1 MNLICP
7 HSSIFPIFAKLIF
20 KDMDSNNKKKS
31 QPIWLYAILG
41 VLALALVFLLVRNGS
56 MKSDLKDLE
65 AEKELQRLDFQ
76 AEVDSLM
83 KVHNDLKESYGEL
96 SLELAEKDSIIQ
108 ADAVEIKKLL
118 DSQWDYNRIKKKL
131 ASLQNISQ
139 KYVRQMDSL
148 YTVNREL
155 VAENERMRE
164 QVQAERREN
173 SNLSRQKEEL
183 TNKVNQAAT
192 LKLFNYSAQAVRF
205 KGGSKESA
213 TDRADRA
220 ERIRID
226 FTVAAN
232 ELIQP
237 GSKVFYVRIADPKK
251 AIISKG
257 TGDEYAFQ
265 SNGETLQFTEK
276 VRVNYEGKETDVR
289 AYYTKP
295 ADREFMPG
303 TYFIDVYE
311 QGGKLIG
318 QTAIDLK

>member
-1 MNLICP
+1 MESEN
-7 HSSIFPIFAKLIF
+7 
-20 KDMDSNNKKKS
+20 MKKKN

-41 VLALALVFLLVRNGS
+41 ALAIALVVLLVRNS
-56 MKSDLKDLE
+56 SLRSDKEALE
-65 AEKELQRLDFQ
+65 AEKEMQRLDFQ

-83 KVHNDLKESYGEL
+83 KVHNDLKNNYGEL
-96 SLELAEKDSIIQ
+96 SQQLAEKDSIIQ

-118 DSQWDYNRIKKKL
+118 DSQWEYNRVKKKL
-131 ASLQNISQ
+131 AALQEISQ
-139 KYVRQMDSL
+139 RYVRQMDSL

-155 VAENERMRE
+155 VAENERIRE
-164 QVQAERREN
+164 EFQNERRQN
-173 SNLSRQKEEL
+173 TNLTRQAEEL

-205 KGGSKESA
+205 KGNGGETA
-213 TDRADRA
+213 TDRASRA

-232 ELIQP
+232 DIVQP
-237 GSKVFYVRIADPKK
+237 GTKLFYVRIADPSR

-257 TGDEYAFQ
+257 TGDEYSFK

-276 VRVNYEGKETDVR
+276 VRVNYEGKETAVR
-289 AYYTKP
+289 AYYVKP
-295 ADREFMPG
+295 DGVEMMPG

>member
-1 MNLICP
+1 METE
-7 HSSIFPIFAKLIF
+7 
-20 KDMDSNNKKKS
+20 NKKRKN

-41 VLALALVFLLVRNGS
+41 VLAIALVFLLVRNS
-56 MKSDLKDLE
+56 SLKTEKETLE
-65 AEKELQRLDFQ
+65 AEKEMQRLDFQ

-83 KVHNDLKESYGEL
+83 KVHNELKDNYGEL
-96 SLELAEKDSIIQ
+96 SQQLAEKDSIIQ

-118 DSQWDYNRIKKKL
+118 DSQWDYYRVKKKL
-131 ASLQNISQ
+131 AALQEISQ
-139 KYVRQMDSL
+139 HYVRQMDSL

-155 VAENERMRE
+155 VAENERIRE
-164 QVQAERREN
+164 EFQNERRQN
-173 SNLSRQKEEL
+173 TNLTRQKEEL

-205 KGGSKESA
+205 KGNGAETS
-213 TDRADRA
+213 TDRASRA

-232 ELIQP
+232 DIVEP
-237 GSKVFYVRIADPKK
+237 GTKLFYVRIADPKR

-257 TGDEYAFQ
+257 TGDEYAFK

-276 VRVNYEGKETDVR
+276 VRVNYDGKETAVR
-289 AYYTKP
+289 AYYVKP
-295 ADREFMPG
+295 DAYEMMPG

-311 QGGKLIG
+311 EGGKLIG
-318 QTAIDLK
+318 QTAVDLK

>member
-1 MNLICP
+1 
-7 HSSIFPIFAKLIF
+7 
-20 KDMDSNNKKKS
+20 MDSENRKKAK

-41 VLALALVFLLVRNGS
+41 ALAIALVVLLVRNSS
-56 MKSDLKDLE
+56 MKTDLQELE
-65 AEKELQRLDFQ
+65 AEKEMQRADFQ

-83 KVHNDLKESYGEL
+83 RVHNELKESYGDL
-96 SLELAEKDSIIQ
+96 SQELAEKDSIIQ

-118 DSQWDYNRIKKKL
+118 DSQWDYYRIKKKL
-131 ASLQNISQ
+131 ASLQEISQ

-148 YTVNREL
+148 YTVNQEL
-155 VAENERMRE
+155 VAENERIRE
-164 QVQAERREN
+164 EFQAERREN
-173 SNLSRQKEEL
+173 SNLNRQKEEL
-183 TNKVNQAAT
+183 TNMVNQAAV
-192 LKLFNYSAQAVRF
+192 LKLYNYSAQAVRF
-205 KGGSKESA
+205 KGGSKESN

-226 FTVAAN
+226 FTVADN
-232 ELIQP
+232 DLIQP
-237 GSKVFYVRIADPKK
+237 GSKTFYVRIADPTR

-257 TGDEYAFQ
+257 TGDEYAFE

-276 VRVNYEGKETDVR
+276 IRVNYEGKETPVR

-295 ADREFMPG
+295 ADREFRPG

-318 QTAIDLK
+318 QTSVDLR

>member
-1 MNLICP
+1 
-7 HSSIFPIFAKLIF
+7 
-20 KDMDSNNKKKS
+20 MDSENRKKTN
-31 QPIWLYAILG
+31 QPLWLYALLG
-41 VLALALVFLLVRNGS
+41 LLAIALVFFIVRNS
-56 MKSDLKDLE
+56 SLRTDKEALE
-65 AEKELQRLDFQ
+65 AEKEMQRLDFQ

-96 SLELAEKDSIIQ
+96 SQELAEKDSIIQ

-118 DSQWDYNRIKKKL
+118 DSQWDYYRIKKKVE
-131 ASLQNISQ
+131 SLQLISQ

-155 VAENERMRE
+155 VAENERIRE
-164 QVQAERREN
+164 EYLAERREN
-173 SNLSRQKEEL
+173 TNLNRQKEEL
-183 TNKVNQAAT
+183 TSMVNQAAT
-192 LKLFNYSAQAVRF
+192 MKLFNYTAQAVRF
-205 KGGSKESA
+205 RGGSKEST

-232 ELIQP
+232 DLIQS
-237 GSKVFYVRIADPKK
+237 GSKVFYVRIADPTK
-251 AIISKG
+251 AIICKG

-276 VRVNYEGKETDVR
+276 IRVNYEGKETPVR
-289 AYYTKP
+289 AYYAKP
-295 ADREFMPG
+295 SDREFRPG
-303 TYFIDVYE
+303 TYFIDIYE

-318 QTAIDLK
+318 QTSVDLR

>member
-1 MNLICP
+1 METE
-7 HSSIFPIFAKLIF
+7 
-20 KDMDSNNKKKS
+20 NKKRKS

-41 VLALALVFLLVRNGS
+41 VLAIALVFLLVRNS
-56 MKSDLKDLE
+56 SLKTEKETLE
-65 AEKELQRLDFQ
+65 AEKEMQRLDFQ

-83 KVHNDLKESYGEL
+83 KVHNELKDNYGEL
-96 SLELAEKDSIIQ
+96 SQQLAEKDSIIQ

-118 DSQWDYNRIKKKL
+118 DSQWDYYRVKKKL
-131 ASLQNISQ
+131 AALQEISQ
-139 KYVRQMDSL
+139 HYVRQMDSL

-155 VAENERMRE
+155 VAEDERIRE
-164 QVQAERREN
+164 EFQNARRQN
-173 SNLSRQKEEL
+173 TNLTRQKEEL

-205 KGGSKESA
+205 KGNGGEA
-213 TDRADRA
+213 TTDRASRA

-232 ELIQP
+232 DIVQP
-237 GSKVFYVRIADPKK
+237 GTKLFYVRIANPQR

-257 TGDEYAFQ
+257 TGDEYAFK

-276 VRVNYEGKETDVR
+276 VRVNYDGKETAVR
-289 AYYTKP
+289 AYYVKP
-295 ADREFMPG
+295 DGVEMMPG

-311 QGGKLIG
+311 EGGKLIG
-318 QTAIDLK
+318 QTAVDLK

>member
-1 MNLICP
+1 
-7 HSSIFPIFAKLIF
+7 
-20 KDMDSNNKKKS
+20 MDPENKKQSKL
-31 QPIWLYAILG
+31 PIWLYAIIGL
-41 VLALALVFLLVRNGS
+41 LAIALVLLLVRNGS
-56 MKSDLKDLE
+56 MKSDLQQLE
-65 AEKELQRLDFQ
+65 AEKELQRADFQ

-83 KVHNDLKESYGEL
+83 KVHNELKESYGEL

-131 ASLQNISQ
+131 ASLQTISQ

-155 VAENERMRE
+155 VAENERIRE
-164 QVQAERREN
+164 EYLAERREN
-173 SNLSRQKEEL
+173 TNLNRQKEEL
-183 TNKVNQAAT
+183 TSMVNQAAT
-192 LKLFNYSAQAVRF
+192 MKLFNYTAQAVRF
-205 KGGSKESA
+205 KGGSKEST

-232 ELIQP
+232 DLIQS
-237 GSKVFYVRIADPKK
+237 GSKIFYVRIADPTK
-251 AIISKG
+251 AIICKG

-276 VRVNYEGKETDVR
+276 VRVNYEGKETPVR

-295 ADREFMPG
+295 ADRQFRPG
-303 TYFIDVYE
+303 TYFIDIYE

-318 QTAIDLK
+318 QTSVDLK

>member
-1 MNLICP
+1 
-7 HSSIFPIFAKLIF
+7 
-20 KDMDSNNKKKS
+20 MDSENKKKS
-31 QPIWLYAILG
+31 NQPIWLYAILG
-41 VLALALVFLLVRNGS
+41 LLAIALVFLLVRNS
-56 MKSDLKDLE
+56 SLKTDKEALE
-65 AEKELQRLDFQ
+65 AEKEMQRLDFQ

-83 KVHNDLKESYGEL
+83 RVHNELKESYGEL

-131 ASLQNISQ
+131 ANLQDISQ
-139 KYVRQMDSL
+139 RYVRQMDSL

-155 VAENERMRE
+155 VAENERIRE
-164 QVQAERREN
+164 EFQAERRQN
-173 SNLSRQKEEL
+173 TNLTRQKEEL

-192 LKLFNYSAQAVRF
+192 MKISNYNAKAVRF
-205 KGGSKESA
+205 KGSGKESD
-213 TDRADRA
+213 TDRASRA

-232 ELIQP
+232 ELIEP
-237 GSKVFYVRIADPKK
+237 GTKLFYVRIADPKR

-257 TGDEYAFQ
+257 SGDEYSFK

-276 VRVNYEGKETDVR
+276 VRVNYDGTETAVR
-289 AYYTKP
+289 AYYVKP
-295 ADREFMPG
+295 DAYELMPG
-303 TYFIDVYE
+303 TYFVDVYE

-318 QTAIDLK
+318 QTTVDLK

>member
-1 MNLICP
+1 
-7 HSSIFPIFAKLIF
+7 
-20 KDMDSNNKKKS
+20 MDTENKKKKS

-41 VLALALVFLLVRNGS
+41 ALAIALAILLVRNS
-56 MKSDLKDLE
+56 SLKTEKEALE
-65 AEKELQRLDFQ
+65 AEKEMQRLDFQ

-83 KVHNDLKESYGEL
+83 KVHNELKDNYSEL
-96 SLELAEKDSIIQ
+96 SQQLVEKDSIIQ

-118 DSQWDYNRIKKKL
+118 DSQWDYYQVKKKL
-131 ASLQNISQ
+131 TALQEISQ
-139 KYVRQMDSL
+139 HYVRQMDSL

-155 VAENERMRE
+155 VAENERIRE
-164 QVQAERREN
+164 EFQNERRQN
-173 SNLSRQKEEL
+173 TNLTRQKEEL

-205 KGGSKESA
+205 KGNGGETA
-213 TDRADRA
+213 TDRASRA

-232 ELIQP
+232 DIVQP
-237 GSKVFYVRIADPKK
+237 GTKLFYVRIANPNR

-257 TGDEYAFQ
+257 TGDEYSFK

-276 VRVNYEGKETDVR
+276 VRVNYDGKETAVR
-289 AYYTKP
+289 AYYVKP
-295 ADREFMPG
+295 DAYEMMPG

-311 QGGKLIG
+311 EGGKLIG

>member
-1 MNLICP
+1 
-7 HSSIFPIFAKLIF
+7 
-20 KDMDSNNKKKS
+20 MDSENRKKAK

-41 VLALALVFLLVRNGS
+41 ALAIALVVLLVRNSS
-56 MKSDLKDLE
+56 MKTDLQELE
-65 AEKELQRLDFQ
+65 AEKEMQRADFQ

-83 KVHNDLKESYGEL
+83 RVHNELKESYGDL
-96 SLELAEKDSIIQ
+96 SQELAEKDSIIQ

-118 DSQWDYNRIKKKL
+118 DSQWDYYRIKKKL
-131 ASLQNISQ
+131 ASLQEISQ

-148 YTVNREL
+148 YTVNQEL
-155 VAENERMRE
+155 VAENERIRE
-164 QVQAERREN
+164 EFQAERREN
-173 SNLSRQKEEL
+173 SNLNRQKEEL
-183 TNKVNQAAT
+183 TNMVNQAAV
-192 LKLFNYSAQAVRF
+192 LKLYNYSAQAVRF
-205 KGGSKESA
+205 KGGSKESN

-232 ELIQP
+232 DLIQP
-237 GSKVFYVRIADPKK
+237 GSKTFYVRIADPTR

-257 TGDEYAFQ
+257 TGDEYAFE

-276 VRVNYEGKETDVR
+276 IRVNYEGKETPVR

-295 ADREFMPG
+295 ADSEFRPG

-318 QTAIDLK
+318 QTSVDLR

>member
-1 MNLICP
+1 
-7 HSSIFPIFAKLIF
+7 
-20 KDMDSNNKKKS
+20 MDSENRKKAK

-41 VLALALVFLLVRNGS
+41 ALAIALVVLLVRNSS
-56 MKSDLKDLE
+56 MKTDLQELE
-65 AEKELQRLDFQ
+65 AEKEMQRADFQ

-83 KVHNDLKESYGEL
+83 RVHNEMKESYGAL
-96 SLELAEKDSIIQ
+96 SQALAEKDSIIQ

-118 DSQWDYNRIKKKL
+118 DSQWDYYRIKKKL
-131 ASLQNISQ
+131 ASLQEISQ

-148 YTVNREL
+148 YTVNQEL
-155 VAENERMRE
+155 VAENERIRE
-164 QVQAERREN
+164 EFQAERREN
-173 SNLSRQKEEL
+173 SNLNRQKEEL
-183 TNKVNQAAT
+183 TNMVNQAAV
-192 LKLFNYSAQAVRF
+192 LKLYNYSAQAVRF
-205 KGGSKESA
+205 KGGSKESN

-232 ELIQP
+232 DLIQP
-237 GSKVFYVRIADPKK
+237 GSKTFYVRIADPTK

-257 TGDEYAFQ
+257 TGDEYAFE

-276 VRVNYEGKETDVR
+276 IRVNYEGKETPVR

-295 ADREFMPG
+295 ADREFRPG

-318 QTAIDLK
+318 QTSVDLR